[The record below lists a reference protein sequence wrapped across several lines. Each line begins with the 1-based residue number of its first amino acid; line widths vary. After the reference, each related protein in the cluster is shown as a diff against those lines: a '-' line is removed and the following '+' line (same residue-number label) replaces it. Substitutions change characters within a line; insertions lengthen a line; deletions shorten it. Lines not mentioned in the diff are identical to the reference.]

1 MDGSLRS
8 SWLQLA
14 VSGIVK
20 MLFEKE
26 EPLELQPQRTR
37 TLLISIGIH
46 LLLLAFLALNP
57 ELFMSTPK
65 RIIRIMGQD
74 YDLSKQ
80 QITELVA
87 PPDVRP
93 KPPKPA
99 EPLIQPPAPKPEPQ
113 VAPPAP
119 PPPSAP
125 PPPPPPPPPQMPP
138 PVIGPED
145 VIKEGARPDAQ
156 PNRGSRGDTTE
167 QARAGGAPEQ
177 PKPAPPP
184 KPQQPAENK
193 PPQIAQNTNPNAM
206 RLPSLMDSAGRIVER
221 SIDEA
226 RRQYSQQG
234 PRTGIPSAPEDP
246 NFSTEDPTILSD
258 TRGYDFGPYMNQ
270 VVNRV
275 RVNWYTL
282 IPEIARLGKR
292 GRVVIIFTITKNGS
306 IDDVRLVAN
315 SGTEPL
321 DRAAMG
327 SITASNP
334 FARLPAGFD
343 GDRLVLQF
351 TFLYNQPI
359 R

>member
-1 MDGSLRS
+1 
-8 SWLQLA
+8 
-14 VSGIVK
+14 
-20 MLFEKE
+20 MLFEKDE
-26 EPLELQPQRTR
+26 VLELQPRRTK

-46 LLLLAFLALNP
+46 LLLLVFLALNP
-57 ELFMSTPK
+57 ELLTSTPK

-80 QITELVA
+80 QLTELVI
-87 PPDVRP
+87 PPDSLRP
-93 KPPKPA
+93 KPKAPDP
-99 EPLIQPPAPKPEPQ
+99 PLVQPPVPQPEPQ
-113 VAPPAP
+113 TAP
-119 PPPSAP
+119 PPPP
-125 PPPPPPPPPQMPP
+125 TPPPPPPQTPP

-145 VIKEGARPDAQ
+145 VVKEGARPDAQ
-156 PNRGSRGDTTE
+156 PKPSRGDTTE
-167 QARAGGAPEQ
+167 QARAGSGAQEP
-177 PKPAPPP
+177 PKPEPPP
-184 KPQQPAENK
+184 KPQQQAENK

-206 RLPSLMDSAGRIVER
+206 RLPNLLDSAGRIVQQ
-221 SIDEA
+221 SIDET
-226 RRQYSQQG
+226 RKRYVQG
-234 PRTGIPSAPEDP
+234 PRTGIPGVQEDP

-282 IPEIARLGKR
+282 IPEIARLGRK

-306 IDDVRLVAN
+306 IDDIRLVAN

-327 SITASNP
+327 AITASNP
-334 FARLPAGFD
+334 FARLPSGYD
-343 GDRLVLQF
+343 GDHLVLQF
-351 TFLYNQPI
+351 TFLYNI

>member
-1 MDGSLRS
+1 
-8 SWLQLA
+8 
-14 VSGIVK
+14 
-20 MLFEKE
+20 MLFEKDE
-26 EPLELQPQRTR
+26 ALELQPRRTK

-46 LLLLAFLALNP
+46 LLLLVFLALNP
-57 ELFMSTPK
+57 ELLTSTPK

-80 QITELVA
+80 QLTELVV
-87 PPDVRP
+87 PPDSLRP
-93 KPPKPA
+93 KPKLPA
-99 EPLIQPPAPKPEPQ
+99 PPLIQPPVPQPEPEA
-113 VAPPAP
+113 APLP
-119 PPPSAP
+119 P
-125 PPPPPPPPPQMPP
+125 PPPPPPPPPQTPP
-138 PVIGPED
+138 PIIGPED
-145 VIKEGARPDAQ
+145 VVKEGARPDAQ
-156 PNRGSRGDTTE
+156 PKPSRGDTTE
-167 QARAGGAPEQ
+167 QARAGSGAQEP
-177 PKPAPPP
+177 PKPEPP
-184 KPQQPAENK
+184 KPQQQAENK

-206 RLPSLMDSAGRIVER
+206 RMPNLLDSAGEIVQH

-226 RRQYSQQG
+226 RRRYSQG
-234 PRTGIPSAPEDP
+234 PRTGIPGVQEDP

-282 IPEIARLGKR
+282 IPEIARLGRK
-292 GRVVIIFTITKNGS
+292 GRVVIIFTIVKNGS
-306 IDDVRLVAN
+306 IEDIRLVAN
-315 SGTEPL
+315 SGTDPL

-351 TFLYNQPI
+351 TFLYNI

>member
-1 MDGSLRS
+1 
-8 SWLQLA
+8 
-14 VSGIVK
+14 
-20 MLFEKE
+20 MLFEKDE
-26 EPLELQPQRTR
+26 ALELQPRRTK

-46 LLLLAFLALNP
+46 LLLLVFLALNP
-57 ELFMSTPK
+57 ELLTSTPK

-80 QITELVA
+80 QLTELVM
-87 PPDVRP
+87 PPDSLRSKP
-93 KPPKPA
+93 KVPA
-99 EPLIQPPAPKPEPQ
+99 PPLIQPPVPQ
-113 VAPPAP
+113 PAP
-119 PPPSAP
+119 EAAP
-125 PPPPPPPPPQMPP
+125 PPPPPPPPPPQTPP

-145 VIKEGARPDAQ
+145 VVKEGARPDAQ
-156 PNRGSRGDTTE
+156 PKPSRGDTTE
-167 QARAGGAPEQ
+167 QARAGSGAQE
-177 PKPAPPP
+177 PP
-184 KPQQPAENK
+184 KPEPPKPEQQAENK

-206 RLPSLMDSAGRIVER
+206 RLPNLLDSAGRIVQQ

-226 RRQYSQQG
+226 RKRYSQG
-234 PRTGIPSAPEDP
+234 PRTGVPGVQEDP

-258 TRGYDFGPYMNQ
+258 TRGYDFGPFMNQ

-282 IPEIARLGKR
+282 IPEIARLGRK
-292 GRVVIIFTITKNGS
+292 GRVVIIFTIVKNGS
-306 IDDVRLVAN
+306 IEDIRLVAN

-327 SITASNP
+327 AITASNP

-351 TFLYNQPI
+351 TFLYNI

>member
-1 MDGSLRS
+1 
-8 SWLQLA
+8 
-14 VSGIVK
+14 
-20 MLFEKE
+20 MLFEKDE
-26 EPLELQPQRTR
+26 DIELQPRTTK
-37 TLLISIGIH
+37 TLAISVGIH
-46 LLLLAFLALNP
+46 LLLLVFLAFNP
-57 ELFMSTPK
+57 ELLTSTPK

-80 QITELVA
+80 QITELVV
-87 PPDVRP
+87 PPEAMRP
-93 KPPKPA
+93 KANTSPKPLI
-99 EPLIQPPAPKPEPQ
+99 EPPVPKPEP
-113 VAPPAP
+113 PPIANP
-119 PPPSAP
+119 LAQP
-125 PPPPPPPPPQMPP
+125 PPPPPPPPPKTPP

-156 PNRGSRGDTTE
+156 PKASRGDTTE

-177 PKPAPPP
+177 PKPEPAP
-184 KPQQPAENK
+184 KPQQQAENK

-206 RLPSLMDSAGRIVER
+206 RLPSLMDSAGKIVDK

-226 RRQYSQQG
+226 RRRYSQQQQG
-234 PRTGIPSAPEDP
+234 PRTGLPNVQEDP
-246 NFSTEDPTILSD
+246 NFSTEEPTILSD

-270 VVNRV
+270 VINRV

-282 IPEIARLGKR
+282 IPEIARLGRK
-292 GRVVIIFTITKNGS
+292 GRVVIIFTIIKNGS
-306 IDDVRLVAN
+306 IDDLRLVAN

-321 DRAAMG
+321 DRAAEG

-334 FARLPAGFD
+334 FARLPSGFD

-351 TFLYNQPI
+351 TFLYNI

>member
-1 MDGSLRS
+1 
-8 SWLQLA
+8 
-14 VSGIVK
+14 
-20 MLFEKE
+20 MLFEKDE
-26 EPLELQPQRTR
+26 ALELQPRRTK

-46 LLLLAFLALNP
+46 LLLLVFLALNP
-57 ELFMSTPK
+57 ELLTSTPK

-80 QITELVA
+80 QLTELVM
-87 PPDVRP
+87 PPDSLRP
-93 KPPKPA
+93 KPKVPA
-99 EPLIQPPAPKPEPQ
+99 PPLIQPPVPQ
-113 VAPPAP
+113 PAP
-119 PPPSAP
+119 EAAP
-125 PPPPPPPPPQMPP
+125 PPPPPPPPPQTPA

-145 VIKEGARPDAQ
+145 VVKEGARPDAQ
-156 PNRGSRGDTTE
+156 PKPSRGDTTE
-167 QARAGGAPEQ
+167 QARAGSGAQE
-177 PKPAPPP
+177 PP
-184 KPQQPAENK
+184 KPEPPKPEQQAENK

-206 RLPSLMDSAGRIVER
+206 RLPNLLDSAGRIVQQ

-226 RRQYSQQG
+226 RKRYSQG
-234 PRTGIPSAPEDP
+234 PRTGVPGVQEDP

-258 TRGYDFGPYMNQ
+258 TRGYDFGPFMNQ

-282 IPEIARLGKR
+282 IPEIARLGRK
-292 GRVVIIFTITKNGS
+292 GRVVIIFTIVKNGS
-306 IDDVRLVAN
+306 IEDIRLVAN

-327 SITASNP
+327 AITASNP

-343 GDRLVLQF
+343 GDRLVLQL
-351 TFLYNQPI
+351 TFLYNI